1 MENCRN
7 IFNISA
13 RHGWKRFYGRHGW
26 NPVSQF
32 QEKDFERCTVLL
44 YHLKPAMVQPAT

>member
-13 RHGWKRFYGRHGW
+13 RHGWSVSMENMDGI
-26 NPVSQF
+26 PVFILHESDYDT
-32 QEKDFERCTVLL
+32 E
-44 YHLKPAMVQPAT
+44 